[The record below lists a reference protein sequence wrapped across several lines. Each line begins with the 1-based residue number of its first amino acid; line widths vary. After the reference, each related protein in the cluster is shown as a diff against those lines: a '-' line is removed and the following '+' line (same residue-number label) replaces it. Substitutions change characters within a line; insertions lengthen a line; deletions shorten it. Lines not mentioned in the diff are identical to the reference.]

1 MNIRNRR
8 TIATLALAL
17 LFPAGALFA
26 QTSSPFLPAAGQGDV
41 SVTYAYQG
49 LRDYKA
55 GGVDN
60 PDESLPATL
69 SQNTVFVNGDYGLSN
84 RVAFDFLS
92 GYTRSSLQ
100 SSVSD
105 GAADTTLGVRFVLH
119 QWEHVTLTGRTDAI
133 IAGSYPLSSLGPFAA
148 GLGANGFLGSV
159 LVGVTGPHGVSLS
172 LENAY
177 KAYSSPVPDVFFSS
191 ATFNQS
197 IGRFYYL
204 GGFEEDRS
212 LSGVSLSDPTFVP
225 SEFNQLKATEGD
237 IVAGFGINQRDGLS
251 YGFTYDRWLH
261 GSNTGKKHVF
271 ALTIGYHFGGTG
283 PHF

>member
-1 MNIRNRR
+1 MSIVSRR
-8 TIATLALAL
+8 AAGAWVLGL

-26 QTSSPFLPAAGQGDV
+26 QTSSPFLPAAGQGNV

-49 LRDYKA
+49 IRDYKA
-55 GGVDN
+55 GTNDA
-60 PDESLPATL
+60 SLPATL

-100 SSVSD
+100 GSVSD

-148 GLGANGFLGSV
+148 GLGANGFLGSL
-159 LVGVTGPHGVSLS
+159 LVGISGPHGVSLS

-177 KAYSSPVPDVFFSS
+177 KVYSSPTPDVFFSS

-204 GGFEEDRS
+204 VGFEEDRAV
-212 LSGVSLSDPTFVP
+212 SGVSFADPGFVP
-225 SEFNQLKATEGD
+225 SEFNQLKGTEGD

-251 YGFTYDRWLH
+251 YGFTFDHWLH
-261 GSNTGKKHVF
+261 GTNTGKRAVY
-271 ALTIGYHFGGTG
+271 ALTIGYHFGRTG
-283 PHF
+283 PHL

>member
-1 MNIRNRR
+1 MNTRNRR
-8 TIATLALAL
+8 TIGTLALAL

-26 QTSSPFLPAAGQGDV
+26 QTSTPFLPAAGQGDV

-49 LRDYKA
+49 YQGFKA
-55 GGVDN
+55 GTSDA
-60 PDESLPATL
+60 SLPATL

-100 SSVSD
+100 GSVSD

-133 IAGSYPLSSLGPFAA
+133 IAGSYPLTSLGPFAA
-148 GLGANGFLGSV
+148 GLGANGFLGSL
-159 LVGVTGPHGVSLS
+159 LVGIRGPHGVSLS

-177 KAYSSPVPDVFFSS
+177 KVYSSPVPDVFFSS

-204 GGFEEDRS
+204 VGFEEDRA
-212 LSGVSLSDPTFVP
+212 LSGLSLADPEFVP
-225 SEFNQLKATEGD
+225 SEFNQLKGTEGD

-251 YGFTYDRWLH
+251 YGFTFDHWLH
-261 GSNTGKKHVF
+261 GTNTGKRAVY